1 MKNISIEVLV
11 KENNED
17 YFDFVDSVNDRLSMY
32 TGEIE
37 VLSIDFLNVNK
48 DLIAIIKYNV
58 LEM

>member
-32 TGEIE
+32 TEEIE

-48 DLIAIIKYNV
+48 DFIAIIKYQY
-58 LEM
+58 